1 MIDNYKDSELFK
13 GIFES
18 SVEGILVVNQQG
30 HIIKANPSVEK
41 MFDYELGELFQKKL
55 EDLIPHQYRKSHEKQ
70 RKVFAKNPATRIMGK
85 RGDLRGL
92 KKDGSQIPLEI
103 SLSPTKINDED
114 LIVAFVID
122 ITARLLAV
130 KKAAVNVAKID
141 EAQTLAHVGSWVWNL
156 QTNERNWSD
165 EYYRICGLKPGDER
179 LNREGPYQFIHPE
192 DQQDAIDS
200 VDFAIKSHT
209 PYSNKKRL
217 IKVDGSVRHILSH
230 GKASYDANGVPLEW
244 FGTIQDVTDQIEIE
258 QKLEENLVKNKA
270 LLEALPDM
278 MFILDYEG
286 KFIDCYT
293 PVPEK
298 FFASSSSLI
307 GGYIDK
313 LLPTDIHEAVR
324 QGMDKTIESKE
335 LQFVEYDFEGEN
347 GRQFYEGRIVPMAKN
362 RLLTIIRDIT
372 AERAIEDILYV
383 RNRALGATASGIVI
397 SDARDPDLPII
408 YGNEAFIKM
417 TKYDKVDFMGKNC
430 RFLQGDDQDQDEI
443 KLLAAAIKKGEDC
456 HVVLRNYRKDG
467 SLFWNDLS
475 ITPIYNN
482 NKILTHFVGVQNDVT
497 TQKIEEFFKI
507 GQSHVM
513 DMIIQHEPLKS
524 IAYKIIETIETAI
537 PNCQGS
543 ILLLDKETGKLNKL
557 AAPSLSE
564 TYTHAI
570 EKMFIGPKS
579 GSSGTTAYLKEE
591 LIISDTLNDPLW
603 DAFRE
608 LALKDNIKA
617 CWSFP
622 IFSSNKEL
630 LGTFAIYLPVCRNPL
645 ATEKE
650 IIYNITQAIS
660 VAIDQHNES
669 VALKNSRDELATY
682 AEALE
687 NKVAERTVELK
698 DIVQKLVES
707 NLNFEDQ
714 IQITKTAE
722 NNAIASQKLLN
733 TIFKNFPRGFVGV
746 VDVNLSVVFIEGEG
760 LDDLGF
766 RDAIQVGTKIDELSQ
781 IPIELKKKVKDNV
794 QKTLEGEH
802 CSFEVKVRG
811 ISYSVNTTP
820 LFNEKQEVIQA
831 LLVYNN
837 ISAQKRVEIEIRNT
851 LQKEKELN
859 ELKSRFISM
868 ASHEFRTPL
877 STILSATNLIE
888 RQNEAGQEEKRVKYV
903 SKIKTS
909 VKNLVAILNDF
920 LSLSKLEEGKVIAKP
935 TLFDFIEF
943 SDALV
948 EEIQGIK
955 KTGQEIVRVNSKS
968 TIEVLLDPKLSSHI
982 VNNLLANAIKYSDE
996 HTKIFLKISTNK
1008 TKLLIEITD
1017 QGIGIPNED
1026 QAYLFQRFYRAKNAV
1041 NYQGTGL
1048 GLNIVK
1054 QYVLLMKGN
1063 INFQSKLNQGTTF
1076 TVELPL
1082 NLLKNEENTT
1092 Y

>member
-18 SVEGILVVNQQG
+18 SVEGILVVDPQG
-30 HIIKANPSVEK
+30 LIIKANPSVEK
-41 MFDYELGELFQKKL
+41 MFGYELGELVDKKV
-55 EDLIPHQYRKSHEKQ
+55 EDLIPHQYGKSHEKH
-70 RKVFAKNPATRIMGK
+70 RKYFANSPATRIMGK
-85 RGDLRGL
+85 RENLSGL

-114 LIVAFVID
+114 LIVAFIID
-122 ITARLLAV
+122 ITARLLAL
-130 KKAAVNVAKID
+130 KKAAVNAEKMD
-141 EAQTLAHVGSWVWNL
+141 EAQSLAHIGSWVWNL
-156 QTNERNWSD
+156 QTNQKNWSD
-165 EYYRICGLKPGDER
+165 EYYRICGLKPGDE
-179 LNREGPYQFIHPE
+179 LLTNESAYQFIHPE
-192 DQQDAIDS
+192 DQQGAIDA

-209 PYSNKKRL
+209 AYSNKKRL
-217 IKVDGSVRHILSH
+217 IRTDGSVRHILAH
-230 GKASYDANGVPLEW
+230 GKASYDANGMPLEW
-244 FGTIQDVTDQIEIE
+244 FGTIQDVTDQIATA
-258 QKLEENLVKNKA
+258 QKLEENSAKNKA

-293 PVPEK
+293 PDPEK
-298 FFASSSSLI
+298 LFAPSATLI
-307 GGYIDK
+307 DGYIDK
-313 LLPTDIHEAVR
+313 LLPAHIYEAVR
-324 QGMDKTIESKE
+324 LGMDKTIESKE
-335 LQFVEYDFEGEN
+335 LQFVEYDFEDEK

-397 SDARDPDLPII
+397 CDARLPDLPII

-417 TKYDKVDFMGKNC
+417 TGYEKIDFMGKNC
-430 RFLQGDDQDQDEI
+430 RFLQGDDEDQNEI
-443 KLLAAAIKKGEDC
+443 KLMAAAIQKGEDC
-456 HVVLRNYRKDG
+456 RVVLRNYRKNG
-467 SLFWNDLS
+467 SLFWNDVS

-482 NKILTHFVGVQNDVT
+482 KKILTHFVGVQNDVT

-543 ILLLDKETGKLNKL
+543 ILLLDNETGKLQKL

-570 EKMFIGPKS
+570 EKMFIGPKC

-591 LIISDTLNDPLW
+591 LIISDTLNNPLW

-630 LGTFAIYLPVCRNPL
+630 LGTFAIYLPISRSPL

-660 VAIDQHNES
+660 VAIDQHNEG
-669 VALKNSRDELATY
+669 VALKNSRDELTIY
-682 AEALE
+682 AAALE

-722 NNAIASQKLLN
+722 NNAIASQKLLD

-746 VDVNLSVVFIEGEG
+746 VDLDLSVVFIEGED
-760 LDDLGF
+760 LDVVGF
-766 RDAIQVGTKIDELSQ
+766 RDAIQVGIKIDELRKV
-781 IPIELKKKVKDNV
+781 PIELKKNVKKNV
-794 QKTLEGEH
+794 LKTLNGEH
-802 CSFEVKVRG
+802 CSFDVKVRG
-811 ISYSVNTTP
+811 ISYLVNTTP
-820 LFNEKQEVIQA
+820 LFNEKSEVIQA

-837 ISAQKRVEIEIRNT
+837 ISDQKRIEVEIRNT

-877 STILSATNLIE
+877 STVLSATNLIE
-888 RQNEAGQEEKRVKYV
+888 RQNEAGQEEKRIKYI
-903 SKIKTS
+903 SKIKS
-909 VKNLVAILNDF
+909 SIKNLVGILNDF
-920 LSLSKLEEGKVIAKP
+920 LSLSKLEEGKVIAEP
-935 TLFDFIEF
+935 ILFDFVEF

-948 EEIQGIK
+948 EELQGIK
-955 KTGQEIVRVNSKS
+955 KIGQEIAIVYSSYSIQVQ
-968 TIEVLLDPKLSSHI
+968 LDPKLLRHI
-982 VNNLLANAIKYSDE
+982 VYNLLTNAIKYSE
-996 HTKIFLKISTNK
+996 ENTKILLKISTK
-1008 TKLLIEITD
+1008 DTKLLIEVTD
-1017 QGIGIPNED
+1017 QGIGIPDED
-1026 QAYLFQRFYRAKNAV
+1026 QGYLFQRFYRAKNAT
-1041 NYQGTGL
+1041 NFQGTGL

-1054 QYVLLMKGN
+1054 QYVLLMEGD
-1063 INFQSKLNQGTTF
+1063 ISFQSKLNHGTTF
-1076 TVELPL
+1076 IVELPL
-1082 NLLKNEENTT
+1082 NLSKYEKNTT